1 MILCH
6 TNNLVYK
13 RVYLQ
18 YLNIIIIKIIIRK
31 NLLNFLKIYIMS
43 INII

>member
-31 NLLNFLKIYIMS
+31 NLENFLKIYIMS